1 MSERRAD
8 ARKSFY
14 RSHRR
19 RLARSP
25 GGRRSLPPLW
35 GGGLFRFIRSHISHS
50 RQAREWR
57 LERERER
64 ETQTSRGEEILGFV
78 SIKQHFCVVTLDD
91 IRGGRQQRTAFAD
104 LTKHFQTHIRI
115 CSTWQEL
122 RLSSLTPWEL
132 QWRHTPM
139 VNMTYLAWKSIRE
152 VWI

>member
-1 MSERRAD
+1 MPEKAFTAATED
-8 ARKSFY
+8 ALLGLPEDAAH
-14 RSHRR
+14 SHRCEEEVSFVSFAPIFLTLVR
-19 RLARSP
+19 PESD
-25 GGRRSLPPLW
+25 G
-35 GGGLFRFIRSHISHS
+35 
-50 RQAREWR
+50 WR
-57 LERERER
+57 ERERER

-132 QWRHTPM
+132 QWRRTPM
-139 VNMTYLAWKSIRE
+139 VKMTYLAWKSIRE